1 MKVELWP
8 NNRPFVLKP
17 ASLFCLHQGIQNSG
31 GSAQGPLLMRLDV
44 VGHVGMDN
52 GSTGMLAEYDQPMKL
67 LENSSSLFAKL
78 VAEYWS
84 NTHQTVDSFQQ
95 ASHPN

>member
-1 MKVELWP
+1 
-8 NNRPFVLKP
+8 
-17 ASLFCLHQGIQNSG
+17 
-31 GSAQGPLLMRLDV
+31 
-44 VGHVGMDN
+44 
-52 GSTGMLAEYDQPMKL
+52 MLAEYDQPMKL

-84 NTHQTVDSFQQ
+84 NTHQTADSFQQ

>member
-1 MKVELWP
+1 M
-8 NNRPFVLKP
+8 PFVVKP
-17 ASLFCLHQGIQNSG
+17 ASFSCLHQGIWNSSS
-31 GSAQGPLLMRLDV
+31 SAQGPLLMRLGV
-44 VGHVGMDN
+44 VGHVGMND

-84 NTHQTVDSFQQ
+84 NTHQTADSFQQ